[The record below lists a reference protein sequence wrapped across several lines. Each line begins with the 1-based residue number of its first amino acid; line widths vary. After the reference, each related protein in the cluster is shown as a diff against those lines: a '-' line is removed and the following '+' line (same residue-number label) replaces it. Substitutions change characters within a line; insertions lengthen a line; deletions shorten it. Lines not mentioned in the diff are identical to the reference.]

1 MTLRA
6 LVIGA
11 GWAGEGHTLGL
22 RDAGVEVVAM
32 CGRTPEPA
40 RARAQQL
47 NIPELRFDWRAA
59 IAEFQPDIVAI
70 GTPGDTHRAIAE
82 AAVEAG
88 CHVVCEKPLATS
100 AADARAMLEVVERAG
115 VKHAYAATGRYAP
128 ATIHAEALVAQGT
141 VGLLREVNIISYD
154 MFPPD
159 LPYSWAFDNARG
171 GGMLANSF
179 PHALG
184 RLLRI
189 TGGKVVA
196 CTGAATVVKQ
206 RLAVA
211 PMLHDFRQLFGTIEG
226 WDPAQATEWREA
238 EADLAYTVVLDL
250 RMPQGHIARAV
261 LSESLL
267 VPGAEPSEVKI
278 FGDDGALA
286 LGNGH
291 HDVEV
296 RRFNAERQA
305 WDVVPP
311 MEGLMEGLPQ
321 VEDAVQRAWNQFFR
335 EFVADVRGDGSAGYL
350 TFHDGYVA
358 MEAIEAALGRRSW
371 MAP

>member
-88 CHVVCEKPLATS
+88 CHVVREKPLATS
-100 AADARAMLEVVERAG
+100 AADARAMLE
-115 VKHAYAATGRYAP
+115 
-128 ATIHAEALVAQGT
+128 VAQGT

-371 MAP
+371 VAP